1 MSDATRLPASRANL
15 LRARRRL
22 GQVAKGE
29 DLLRRKREALVTE
42 LFRLARPALGAR
54 AEIDR
59 QATRAYPKLLDALA
73 VHGTTG
79 LRALAWPERDL
90 SATLRPATVW
100 GVPLAEIAERP
111 SVRRTPEARGL
122 PSMSAGPAAS
132 AAADEFETLVEL
144 LLDAAPR
151 EQLMQRLGIALG
163 HTARQLRGLEQRVE
177 PTLRAQMLGIRR
189 TLEERERD
197 ERIRLK
203 RVGRRKAEGKR
214 KR

>member
-1 MSDATRLPASRANL
+1 MSDATRIPATRANL

-29 DLLRRKREALVTE
+29 ELLRRKREALVTE

-59 QATRAYPKLLDALA
+59 QAARAYPTLLDALA

-79 LRALAWPERDL
+79 LRALSWPEREL

-100 GVPLAEIAERP
+100 GVPLAEIVERP
-111 SVRRTPEARGL
+111 NVRRTPEARGL
-122 PSMSAGPAAS
+122 PGMSAGPAA
-132 AAADEFETLVEL
+132 AAAATEFEALVEL
-144 LLDAAPR
+144 LLEAAPR

-163 HTARQLRGLEQRVE
+163 HTTRQLRGLEQRVE
-177 PTLRAQMLGIRR
+177 PGLRAQMLAIRR

-203 RVGRRKAEGKR
+203 RIGRRKATARREG
-214 KR
+214 